1 MPTYFFINRTVKEV
15 CRFESM
21 DPLLK
26 QLEFHVKKNQGW
38 HIRHNIIVEADPRII
53 DHIISVLD
61 YVLLEY

>member
-1 MPTYFFINRTVKEV
+1 MNHNALHKTAGVS
-15 CRFESM
+15 C
-21 DPLLK
+21 
-26 QLEFHVKKNQGW
+26 QKNQGW